1 MRLTEEQILKIQNYL
16 ADKPVFKAYV
26 FGSYASGEARP
37 DSDVDLL
44 VELDYKQSIG
54 LLFVQMQLELGDL
67 LGTEVDLVSAKG
79 VSKRLL
85 PMIEQNREL
94 IYAR

>member
-1 MRLTEEQILKIQNYL
+1 MRLTDEQILKIQNYL
-16 ADKPVFKAYV
+16 ADKPVQKAYV

-85 PMIEQNREL
+85 PIIEQNREL